1 MKMGVTESRKL
12 AMLEAALF
20 MTERPLWLEDLEDIL
35 RIKKNDVEMLIQ
47 KLDEKYKAPESG
59 IELSRTGG
67 FKLSVKPE
75 FIGSVSKLTKHA
87 DMSRGLLRV
96 LSIIVHNEP
105 VTQSD
110 LVKKV
115 GNRVYEYTKELEQ
128 LGFIRTEKKSR
139 TKSIYT
145 TKLFEEYFGV
155 SKDKIQNR
163 KPDEDEH
170 AEAVVEGAAADAQTK
185 EDAQKEKQRK

>member
-1 MKMGVTESRKL
+1 MGINESRKM

-20 MTERPLWLEDLEDIL
+20 MTEKPLWLEDIEDIL
-35 RIKKNDVEMLIQ
+35 KIKKSDIEILLQ
-47 KLDEKYKAPESG
+47 KLSDKYGSPESG
-59 IELSRTGG
+59 IEISRTGG

-75 FIGSVSKLTKHA
+75 FIGSVSKLTRHA

-115 GNRVYEYTKELEQ
+115 GNRVYEYMKELEQ

-155 SKDKIQNR
+155 NKDKIQNR
-163 KPDEDEH
+163 KNGQ
-170 AEAVVEGAAADAQTK
+170 EASEKEEEPVQKAPADTGK
-185 EDAQKEKQRK
+185 EPGS

>member
-1 MKMGVTESRKL
+1 MGVNESRKM

-20 MTERPLWLEDLEDIL
+20 MTEKPLWIEDLEDIL
-35 RIKKNDVEMLIQ
+35 KIKKKDIEIVLQ
-47 KLDEKYKAPESG
+47 KLVEKYDSPESG

-75 FIGSVSKLTKHA
+75 FLGNVSKLTRHA

-115 GNRVYEYTKELEQ
+115 GNRVYEYMKELEQ

-155 SKDKIQNR
+155 NKDNIQNR
-163 KPDEDEH
+163 KAEQAENAKAEPDENPATET
-170 AEAVVEGAAADAQTK
+170 AVK
-185 EDAQKEKQRK
+185 PEDAANS

>member
-1 MKMGVTESRKL
+1 MGINESRKM

-20 MTERPLWLEDLEDIL
+20 MTEKPLWLEDIEDIL
-35 RIKKNDVEMLIQ
+35 KIKKSDIEILLQ
-47 KLDEKYKAPESG
+47 KLSDKYGSPDSG
-59 IELSRTGG
+59 IEISRTGG
-67 FKLSVKPE
+67 FKLCVKPD
-75 FIGSVSKLTKHA
+75 FITSVSKLTRHA

-115 GNRVYEYTKELEQ
+115 GNRVYEYMKELEQ

-155 SKDKIQNR
+155 NRDKIQNR
-163 KPDEDEH
+163 KNGQEVSEKEESVSKENISKEH
-170 AEAVVEGAAADAQTK
+170 SND
-185 EDAQKEKQRK
+185 EKQTGS